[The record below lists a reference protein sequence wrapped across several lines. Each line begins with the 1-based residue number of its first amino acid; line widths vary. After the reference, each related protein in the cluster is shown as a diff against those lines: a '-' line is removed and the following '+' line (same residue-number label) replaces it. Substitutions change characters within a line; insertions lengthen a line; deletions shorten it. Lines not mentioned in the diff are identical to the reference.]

1 MSSSISNEIMFHDLY
16 QKYDLCVGESTN
28 GKLLKNI
35 AQLEEISYFTPSK
48 INSYIQ
54 P

>member
-1 MSSSISNEIMFHDLY
+1 MSSSISNEVMFHDLY
-16 QKYDLCVGESTN
+16 QNHDLCVGQSTN

-35 AQLEEISYFTPSK
+35 AQLGEMSDFTPSK
-48 INSYIQ
+48 INSCIQ